1 MDLKISKKNKK
12 TLQKIGQISV
22 SINKTRSYRDGNLM
36 MLNFVIS
43 DRKNQPIFSINSE
56 LGRSN
61 KYTPTTMTKAMGEDL
76 IHTYIYERQYMLF
89 LSAYSGKWFGNAPA
103 EKVMNYMREDEL
115 YEDFLTFFYRQMIIQ
130 MIECTDKLD
139 FFSLQKK
146 EEYDKLEK
154 CAKDIESDAKKEVI
168 VRLMSDDT
176 NSKCAALLMLRDVF
190 ENALGGTAVPEISQ
204 TFTDIMDSQVL
215 QDNPSIKRDC
225 EIWTLEILRGIIAEL
240 SALHLIES
248 VDFSDI
254 G

>member
-1 MDLKISKKNKK
+1 MDLQISKKNKK

-43 DRKNQPIFSINSE
+43 DRKNQPIFSLNGE

-61 KYTPTTMTKAMGEDL
+61 KYSPTTMTKAIGEDL
-76 IHTYIYERQYMLF
+76 IHTYIYERQYMMF
-89 LSAYSGKWFGNAPA
+89 LAAYSGKWFGNAPA
-103 EKVMNYMREDEL
+103 EKVVNCMREDGL
-115 YEDFLTFFYRQMIIQ
+115 YEDFLKFFYKQMITQ
-130 MIECTDKLD
+130 MIECTNKLD

-154 CAKDIESDAKKEVI
+154 CAKDMEGDFKKEVI
-168 VRLMSDDT
+168 VGLMSDDT
-176 NSKCAALLMLRDVF
+176 NTKCATLLMLRDIF
-190 ENALGGTAVPEISQ
+190 ENSLDGPAVSEISQ
-204 TFTDIMDSQVL
+204 TFTDIIDTQVL
-215 QDNPSIKRDC
+215 QDNPSIERDC
-225 EIWTLEILRGIIAEL
+225 KVWTLEILRGFIAEF
-240 SALHLIES
+240 SALHLVES